1 MSGIIFNA
9 NVSTNQISAN
19 PIDTRRKGNEDVLNS
34 GYHDEVFISDE
45 SRKLFQVLKEYEFDG
60 PLKLDKQFLQ
70 RDYYEQRKLEFAK
83 SLSERQDIAPLEN
96 EFQILGVSYVF
107 KPGSLEQFISEKL
120 EGKAEN
126 PSLLASEIAE
136 NIRGTV
142 SNPNATIDE
151 RAVNRKTALRLAEE
165 IARNY
170 FDNVDEA
177 KDFLSVINEYAEND
191 VLREKGYVVFDNSD
205 MKPFKEYTLPTAPEN
220 YICGSAFAE
229 KYGYTNLKEIFDDSA
244 KYEGFINALQKNGEK
259 WKEDIVRSF
268 DEHEQLVQKIIDE
281 SSLSQLNEQ
290 YIQDIISTF
299 FNNNN

>member
-19 PIDTRRKGNEDVLNS
+19 PIDTKRKGNEGVLNS

-45 SRKLFQVLKEYEFDG
+45 SRKLFQALKEYDFDG

-126 PSLLASEIAE
+126 ASLLASEIAE

-170 FDNVDEA
+170 FDNVDES

-220 YICGSAFAE
+220 YICGSTFAE
-229 KYGYTNLKEIFDDSA
+229 KYGYTNLREIFDDSA
-244 KYEGFINALQKNGEK
+244 KYEGFINALQKK
-259 WKEDIVRSF
+259 R
-268 DEHEQLVQKIIDE
+268 
-281 SSLSQLNEQ
+281 
-290 YIQDIISTF
+290 
-299 FNNNN
+299 